1 MVRAVGHRT
10 WTALRKQARRL
21 DEARLRALSPMLIVA
36 PHQDDETL
44 GCGGLIATA
53 SALGLRPRVAYL
65 TDGAASHEG
74 SRAWP
79 PQRLAERRRREAI
92 AALDILGVDETDILF
107 LDWAD
112 AAPLAAGDEA
122 YVRSLDGLARWA
134 AAFAPRSLWS
144 TWRGEA
150 HCDHAAAAALA
161 DDLLR
166 RLPGPPARME
176 YLVWGWQEARLAA
189 EAGRAWGLDCRQT
202 IAARQ
207 QALACHQTQTTG
219 LIDDAPGAFRIPP
232 RLAALTGRPTEI
244 FLGAA

>member
-1 MVRAVGHRT
+1 VRAVGHRT
-10 WTALRKQARRL
+10 WTALRRQARPL

-65 TDGAASHEG
+65 TDGAASHQG
-74 SRAWP
+74 SQAWP
-79 PQRLAERRRREAI
+79 PKRLAERRRREAI
-92 AALDILGVDETDILF
+92 AALDVLGVGESDILF

-112 AAPLAAGDEA
+112 AAPLTPEDDA
-122 YVRSLDGLARWA
+122 YGRSLTRLALWA
-134 AAFAPRSLWS
+134 GGFAPRSLWS

-150 HCDHAAAAALA
+150 HCDHAAASRLA
-161 DDLLR
+161 DDLR
-166 RLPGPPARME
+166 QRLADPPTRME
-176 YLVWGWQEARLAA
+176 YLVWGWQEARLAD

-207 QALACHQTQTTG
+207 QALACHRTQTTG
-219 LIDDAPGAFRIPP
+219 LIDDAPGAFRIPAK
-232 RLAALTGRPTEI
+232 LAALTGRPTEI
-244 FLGAA
+244 YLGTA